1 MRPSITCIPR
11 TEPADE
17 RAAERPEV
25 HAKRGLHALP
35 GATTRRRMGS
45 PAPWWPPLKPPQ
57 GPPKKKRTGLKIFLA
72 SAATFVLVLIAISAA
87 LNSHNNGTPAAS
99 SSPGPAASGS
109 AAPASP
115 AAAFQPQTLL
125 DVSGSGQYQT
135 ARYTVGGSG
144 DYDIDWTYNVGNDGP
159 QVNFQIY
166 GDGGSDFSVTDPN
179 QLGSGGSGV
188 IHVYNDSGAHYLQ
201 INSEGGWTVKVVTT
215 P

>member
-1 MRPSITCIPR
+1 M
-11 TEPADE
+11 
-17 RAAERPEV
+17 
-25 HAKRGLHALP
+25 
-35 GATTRRRMGS
+35 
-45 PAPWWPPLKPPQ
+45 
-57 GPPKKKRTGLKIFLA
+57 
-72 SAATFVLVLIAISAA
+72 
-87 LNSHNNGTPAAS
+87 
-99 SSPGPAASGS
+99 
-109 AAPASP
+109 
-115 AAAFQPQTLL
+115 
-125 DVSGSGQYQT
+125 SGSGQYQT

>member
-1 MRPSITCIPR
+1 MVLIVIVAIATGSGGSSSKT
-11 TEPADE
+11 
-17 RAAERPEV
+17 AA
-25 HAKRGLHALP
+25 LSSP
-35 GATTRRRMGS
+35 GASDPTFSPSSSAASAAPSSAAPS
-45 PAPWWPPLKPPQ
+45 PAP
-57 GPPKKKRTGLKIFLA
+57 FL
-72 SAATFVLVLIAISAA
+72 
-87 LNSHNNGTPAAS
+87 
-99 SSPGPAASGS
+99 
-109 AAPASP
+109 
-115 AAAFQPQTLL
+115 PQTLL
-125 DVSGSGQYQT
+125 NVSGSGQYQT
-135 ARYTVGGSG
+135 ARYTVGDSG